1 MEIEWN
7 WCFAPRSVKR
17 VNDNQVIISFKILKA
32 HYMTPPQKKQAAS
45 NFFWIQVRLGE
56 QINAASLPGFF
67 QRRSSLRLT
76 HKWSNNQG
84 LQLDGDPVPD
94 DDPEYF
100 RVWVL
105 NLTSARP
112 KAMGEWFIQPSQL
125 QTEICSGS
133 VNTKHAWNQHIDKIE
148 TPNATRTTKTNH
160 LKPIKHS
167 NLLQNTTSSTE
178 ARSACSD
185 LSVWSSDQLQGSA
198 SMMQTLP
205 WRKPA

>member
-1 MEIEWN
+1 MEIEWK
-7 WCFAPRSVKR
+7 WCFSSKTSQTSQRQSSDYKLQ
-17 VNDNQVIISFKILKA
+17 NTKSSLHD
-32 HYMTPPQKKQAAS
+32 PPPPKQAAS
-45 NFFWIQVRLGE
+45 NFFWIQVCLGE

-125 QTEICSGS
+125 QTGICSGS

-160 LKPIKHS
+160 LKLIKHS